1 MSSHDRDARLQR
13 ALRMNTQV
21 RSHLGR
27 LVLSVLVGAV
37 TATLV
42 LVVLGRYLAQAERDV
57 SVWYAM
63 MHLGTF
69 VMLLGAIPALAVGAV
84 VLRFT
89 RSTLTRMNATR
100 RRLWILGG
108 AATIGAALAA
118 TPFVLLFRSVAES
131 WVFLLVGAAS
141 GVSAGMV
148 LALGEWSDGGHA
160 SAP

>member
-1 MSSHDRDARLQR
+1 
-13 ALRMNTQV
+13 MNTQG

-27 LVLSVLVGAV
+27 LILPVLVGAA
-37 TATLV
+37 TATFVLV
-42 LVVLGRYLAQAERDV
+42 LLGRYLARTEHDV

-69 VMLLGAIPALAVGAV
+69 VILLGAIPSLVVGAI
-84 VLRFT
+84 VLRIT
-89 RSTLTRMNATR
+89 GSTLARMNATR

-108 AATIGAALAA
+108 AATIGATLAA

-141 GVSAGMV
+141 GVAAGMV
-148 LALGEWSDGGHA
+148 LAIGEWSEGGHA

>member
-1 MSSHDRDARLQR
+1 
-13 ALRMNTQV
+13 MNTQA
-21 RSHLGR
+21 RSHLGK
-27 LVLSVLVGAV
+27 LTLSVLVGAA
-37 TATLV
+37 TATFGLV
-42 LVVLGRYLAQAERDV
+42 LLGRYLAGSENEV

-69 VMLLGAIPALAVGAV
+69 VLLLGALPSLVVGAI

-89 RSTLTRMNATR
+89 GSTLGRMNATR

-141 GVSAGMV
+141 GVAAGMV
-148 LALGEWSDGGHA
+148 LSVGEWSEGGRA